1 MNYPRPPAHVAPYID
16 ALGVETALR
25 FFLHFGGA
33 EMRIPKHPKGNS
45 ELVVHFGM
53 DAALALSALAERVML
68 QPRVPMPKP
77 WIARYLK
84 VVDGCTVTAI
94 ARRLHASDVAVRRWI
109 AGGGDQGNAAPA
121 PSNQLSLF

>member
-1 MNYPRPPAHVAPYID
+1 MNYPRPPAHIAPYVD

-33 EMRIPKHPKGNS
+33 ELRIPRNPKPGS
-45 ELVVHFGM
+45 ELVTHFGM
-53 DAALALSALAERVML
+53 DVAHALSALAERVVL

-84 VVDGCTVTAI
+84 TVDGCSVSAI

-109 AGGGDQGNAAPA
+109 AGGGDQGNRAEVESA
-121 PSNQLSLF
+121 QLKLF